1 MERSEAQAAHD
12 RHRRGRRATA
22 SVIVLLVLGAGL
34 RALAIGHTTPTA
46 VGNMP
51 LPDDAFY
58 YFVLARNA
66 ASGQWPVISGDGV
79 PTTGFQPLWGATLA
93 ALDSLAGGL
102 EALGRI
108 SIAQA
113 LGGLIGLAAGWVIYR
128 LGRKLTPEPAPAI
141 LACAAYLLSPQII
154 KHNLNGLE
162 TSLAILGLLV
172 LALVFLSF
180 DPSAG
185 TPARAVLV
193 GAASGAC
200 LLARVDLIFFLAAGF
215 AAWTIRLLRRP
226 PDVSGRRSFERLGV
240 FLLGTLIVPAAWVW
254 AMASS
259 GAGPLPESG
268 QAIRNLT
275 LLLDDLPLLG
285 IAASLRE
292 APQIFLSVYGEYAV
306 EFTSAWVRQVPV
318 LLPLTIPLFAA
329 LELPAAELAS
339 VALAIGASVVVVMA
353 ARREKLHLALAL
365 GLWGVYLLAMTVAY
379 TAVVLGP
386 WFFQRYAA
394 PIGVFFNLLLLVA
407 MWRLLR
413 GTRLAPALLPLV
425 VCGMALGFLAL
436 VWQGSYR
443 WIVAGEQAVPDDG
456 FNRAAEYIDRQLPAQ
471 ARIGAFSAGLIAYRV
486 RQPVVALD
494 GKVNR
499 EARQAMEEGRMFAF
513 VCRSGV
519 EYIADWEKMIRHLLV
534 QRSEGWLDGNL
545 LPIAVIEV
553 DGGNDILVQQV
564 DRSRCPA
571 GAGP

>member
-1 MERSEAQAAHD
+1 MQRSEAQAGHD

-22 SVIVLLVLGAGL
+22 AVIVLLVLGAGL

-58 YFVLARNA
+58 YFILARNA
-66 ASGQWPVISGDGV
+66 AAGQWPVISGDGV
-79 PTTGFQPLWGATLA
+79 TTTGFQPLWGAALA
-93 ALDSLAGGL
+93 ALDTLAGGL
-102 EALGRI
+102 EARGRI

-128 LGRKLTPEPAPAI
+128 LGRKLTAEPAPAI
-141 LACAAYLLSPQII
+141 LACGAYLLSPQII

-172 LALVFLSF
+172 LTLVFLSF

-200 LLARVDLIFFLAAGF
+200 LLARVDLILFLAAGF
-215 AAWTIRLLRRP
+215 AAWTVRLLRRP
-226 PDVSGRRSFERLGV
+226 ADDSRRRGFAHVGA
-240 FLLGTLIVPAAWVW
+240 FLLGTLMAPAAWTW

-275 LLLDDLPLLG
+275 LLLNDLPLLG
-285 IAASLRE
+285 IADSLRE
-292 APQIFLSVYGEYAV
+292 APQIFLRAYGEYAV

-329 LELPAAELAS
+329 LELPAAEW
-339 VALAIGASVVVVMA
+339 ASVVLAIAATLVVVAA
-353 ARREKLHLALAL
+353 ARRDRVHLRLAL
-365 GLWGVYLLAMTVAY
+365 GLWGANALTMTVAY

-407 MWRLLR
+407 AWRLLS
-413 GTRLAPALLPLV
+413 GTRLARAAAPLV
-425 VCGMALGFLAL
+425 ASGIALGFLAL

-443 WIVAGEQAVPDDG
+443 WIVAGDRVVPDDG
-456 FNRAAEYIDRQLPAQ
+456 FFRAAETIDRQLPPQ
-471 ARIGAFSAGLIAYRV
+471 ARIGAFSAGLIAYYV

-499 EARQAMEEGRMFAF
+499 EARRAIEEGRMFDF

-519 EYIADWEKMIRHLLV
+519 EYIADWEKMIRHLLA
-534 QRSEGWLDGNL
+534 QRSDGWNDSNL
-545 LPIAVIEV
+545 RPIAVIEV
-553 DGGNDILVQQV
+553 DDGNDILIQQV
-564 DRSRCPA
+564 VRSRCPP
-571 GAGP
+571 GSPP